1 MVLALM
7 RRASF
12 LELFI
17 SSITEIGR
25 TFPAVRR
32 ELNSPSVV
40 KPTCKKTTL
49 YLRKRKHVL
58 CFYPVTE
65 PQVKVWENEKYCG
78 DMSHRWHQHAY
89 FLRTVF

>member
-1 MVLALM
+1 MVL
-7 RRASF
+7 RCASF

-17 SSITEIGR
+17 SSITEIGW

-40 KPTCKKTTL
+40 KPTYKKTAL

-58 CFYPVTE
+58 CFFRVTE
-65 PQVKVWENEKYCG
+65 TQVKVWENEKYCG
-78 DMSHRWHQHAY
+78 DMSLRWYQHAY
-89 FLRTVF
+89 FLRNVS